1 MGESFWKNEMFLCKT
16 GELLEN
22 KMLACLG
29 GGTTTPSPFEMKL
42 SMVEGFI
49 QLKALGGFFFK

>member
-1 MGESFWKNEMFLCKT
+1 MKMGESFWKNEMFLCKT

-29 GGTTTPSPFEMKL
+29 GGTTTPGPFEMKL
-42 SMVEGFI
+42 SSVEGFDS
-49 QLKALGGFFFK
+49 A